1 MLYGTEVNQIYFLQ
15 LAWKDVT
22 IQHMI
27 LINVRVT
34 KNVFNSQ

>member
-1 MLYGTEVNQIYFLQ
+1 MLYSTQVNQKYFLQ

-27 LINVRVT
+27 LINVHVT

>member
-1 MLYGTEVNQIYFLQ
+1 MFFSTEVNQKYFLQ

-27 LINVRVT
+27 LINVHVT